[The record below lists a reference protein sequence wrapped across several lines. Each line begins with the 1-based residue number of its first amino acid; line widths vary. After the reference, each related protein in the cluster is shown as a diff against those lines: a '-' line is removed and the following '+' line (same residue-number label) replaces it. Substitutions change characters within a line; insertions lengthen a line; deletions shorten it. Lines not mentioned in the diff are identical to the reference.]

1 MCFYFNQHLQT
12 HTKNGMFANTELKMS
27 FDINVKIQSRT
38 GASGYYL
45 LMEFCV
51 SPLIKKP
58 VLA

>member
-1 MCFYFNQHLQT
+1 
-12 HTKNGMFANTELKMS
+12 MFANTELKMS
-27 FDINVKIQSRT
+27 FDINVKIQSRP
-38 GASGYYL
+38 GATGYYL